1 MRPRFTAFVYI
12 GAQMEGEGIRFPY
25 AFIELAGGIN
35 GGMPYFVVENAMEA
49 LSQRGKGLKGSRIL
63 VLGMAYECDL
73 DDLRESPSL
82 SIIELLQKR
91 GALVECNTRG

>member
-1 MRPRFTAFVYI
+1 
-12 GAQMEGEGIRFPY
+12 
-25 AFIELAGGIN
+25 
-35 GGMPYFVVENAMEA
+35 MEA

-82 SIIELLQKR
+82 SIIELLQER